1 MINWWN
7 SLSLRE
13 RILVGLGAVLV
24 VAAIGWYGVWRPAVY
39 LHQVAA
45 SRHAAAL
52 KEKQTVLSLVAQIR
66 TMGPARKVQAGK
78 KPLAEIVRD
87 SLGAAGIT
95 PGRIEADPQ
104 GGVRVAANAI
114 SSTLLFP
121 WIAQLQ
127 TEYGISLR
135 HLIVVKEGEGTLN
148 LDATL
153 SDGR

>member
-1 MINWWN
+1 MIIWWN
-7 SLSLRE
+7 GLSQRE
-13 RILVGLGAVLV
+13 RILVGLGAILI
-24 VAAIGWYGVWRPAVY
+24 VATICWYGVWRPAVY
-39 LHQVAA
+39 FHQAAA
-45 SRHAAAL
+45 SRHAMIL
-52 KEKQTVLSLVAQIR
+52 KEKQTVLALVAQIR
-66 TMGPARKVQAGK
+66 ALGPARKMQGSS

-87 SLGAAGIT
+87 SLGTAGIT
-95 PGRIEADPQ
+95 PGRIEPDPQ

-114 SSTLLFP
+114 PSTQLFP

-135 HLIVVKEGEGTLN
+135 HLIVVKAGEGTLN